1 MYIADQTIPILGIG
15 IGKQGE
21 STCVQPCSVFTKGG
35 RLAAFLVY
43 KAAAGNL
50 FSIFRLTAAVGP
62 TSYWFS
68 CLHKSK
74 AACKDST
81 SPLPFSAELMLQEKF
96 LLRG

>member
-1 MYIADQTIPILGIG
+1 MFSHAAFLQKMEDL
-15 IGKQGE
+15 
-21 STCVQPCSVFTKGG
+21 QP
-35 RLAAFLVY
+35 FLVY

-50 FSIFRLTAAVGP
+50 FSIFRFTAAVGP

-74 AACKDST
+74 YVCKDNT

-96 LLRG
+96 L

>member
-1 MYIADQTIPILGIG
+1 MYFADQTVPILGIE

-21 STCVQPCSVFTKGG
+21 SPCVQPCSVFTKDG
-35 RLAAFLVY
+35 RL
-43 KAAAGNL
+43 AAAGNL

-74 AACKDST
+74 SVRKDNT